1 MGECQSKTLGND
13 IKPSENGLSQDSGN
27 GDGGGDGDR
36 DGDGEDGI
44 RV

>member
-13 IKPSENGLSQDSGN
+13 IMPSENDISQDSGN